1 MEADGRINFKQA
13 QLSHSGRKK
22 KEHDTLGFFCPYMRI
37 NAKSLNALIQNQD
50 FTIDVLGKIKFLK
63 HD

>member
-1 MEADGRINFKQA
+1 
-13 QLSHSGRKK
+13 
-22 KEHDTLGFFCPYMRI
+22 MRI